1 MKMLNNLFRI
11 VQHKMYGTVAA
22 MFLMVA
28 TCSFFACS
36 KDDETTSFVSPYAEN
51 RTVMV
56 YMAAENSLSSNAI
69 TDVREML
76 EGMRNDTLP
85 ESDRLVIF
93 LDDTSMPRIYV
104 VDKNTQ
110 AVTLSEL
117 KPVLQYDEDVNSS
130 SAKQLGAFVDYVKAN
145 YPAESYGLLLWSH
158 ASGWLPS
165 NFIGDQHQDAS
176 SRRRSFG
183 VDNQRNSA
191 SKYAEGHQMNIEDM
205 ASELNGENFDFI
217 LIDACVMQNI
227 EVAYELRH
235 TTKCLIA
242 SPAEIPEP
250 GAQYKSMVRAMFK
263 KNNTANEML
272 NAYLKEYRNS
282 YGLVISALNT
292 AEMDDYAAY
301 MKSVVAAHR
310 SELLSLDT
318 SSMLNYIHYGL
329 KTILIFWTCRASC

>member
-158 ASGWLPS
+158 ASGCEW
-165 NFIGDQHQDAS
+165 
-176 SRRRSFG
+176 
-183 VDNQRNSA
+183 
-191 SKYAEGHQMNIEDM
+191 
-205 ASELNGENFDFI
+205 
-217 LIDACVMQNI
+217 
-227 EVAYELRH
+227 
-235 TTKCLIA
+235 
-242 SPAEIPEP
+242 
-250 GAQYKSMVRAMFK
+250 
-263 KNNTANEML
+263 
-272 NAYLKEYRNS
+272 
-282 YGLVISALNT
+282 
-292 AEMDDYAAY
+292 
-301 MKSVVAAHR
+301 
-310 SELLSLDT
+310 
-318 SSMLNYIHYGL
+318 
-329 KTILIFWTCRASC
+329 

>member
-191 SKYAEGHQMNIEDM
+191 SKYAEGHQINLLFLALKSYPDYPPIDTQKIVYLSED
-205 ASELNGENFDFI
+205 N
-217 LIDACVMQNI
+217 
-227 EVAYELRH
+227 LRAKIIFESI
-235 TTKCLIA
+235 TRLFYPTKRFSDNQLTQCSDL
-242 SPAEIPEP
+242 
-250 GAQYKSMVRAMFK
+250 
-263 KNNTANEML
+263 
-272 NAYLKEYRNS
+272 
-282 YGLVISALNT
+282 
-292 AEMDDYAAY
+292 
-301 MKSVVAAHR
+301 
-310 SELLSLDT
+310 
-318 SSMLNYIHYGL
+318 
-329 KTILIFWTCRASC
+329 

>member
-36 KDDETTSFVSPYAEN
+36 KDDETTSFVSPYAES

-110 AVTLSEL
+110 AVTLS
-117 KPVLQYDEDVNSS
+117 
-130 SAKQLGAFVDYVKAN
+130 
-145 YPAESYGLLLWSH
+145 
-158 ASGWLPS
+158 
-165 NFIGDQHQDAS
+165 
-176 SRRRSFG
+176 
-183 VDNQRNSA
+183 
-191 SKYAEGHQMNIEDM
+191 
-205 ASELNGENFDFI
+205 
-217 LIDACVMQNI
+217 
-227 EVAYELRH
+227 
-235 TTKCLIA
+235 
-242 SPAEIPEP
+242 
-250 GAQYKSMVRAMFK
+250 
-263 KNNTANEML
+263 
-272 NAYLKEYRNS
+272 
-282 YGLVISALNT
+282 
-292 AEMDDYAAY
+292 
-301 MKSVVAAHR
+301 
-310 SELLSLDT
+310 
-318 SSMLNYIHYGL
+318 
-329 KTILIFWTCRASC
+329 